1 MVYGLPGLYGAALFL
16 LYLWMERRK
25 PVKLSGEPDPLV
37 EAVDDPSLPPPDKQP
52 QISRASTALS
62 ERRLETSAP
71 ALPDRAGNG
80 GHPGPAERRDGLLH
94 DDNSIHLSIGIA
106 LLCCGR
112 LRFRRGL

>member
-25 PVKLSGEPDPLV
+25 PVKLSGEPDPLA
-37 EAVDDPSLPPPDKQP
+37 ELWTPPDKQP
-52 QISRASTALS
+52 QISRATTALS

-71 ALPDRAGNG
+71 ALPDRAGNA